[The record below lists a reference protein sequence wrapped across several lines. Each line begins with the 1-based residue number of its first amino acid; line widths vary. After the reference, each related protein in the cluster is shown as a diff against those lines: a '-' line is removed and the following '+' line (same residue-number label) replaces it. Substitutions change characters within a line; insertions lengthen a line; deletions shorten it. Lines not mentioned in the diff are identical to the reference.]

1 MKIDKEAIKN
11 ELRKEL
17 ASRELRFFTKYT
29 FDKYEFTDFHK
40 SYCQILQAF
49 AEKKIKKLIISAPPQ
64 HGKSELSTR
73 RLPAF
78 LFGLNPDVKIVV
90 GSYNTTLARK
100 FNRDIQRIMT
110 DNTYTDIFPNTQL
123 NTKNVVTVNNYLRN
137 SDEFEVVNC
146 KGGLKAVGRGAGLTG
161 FTVDVSI
168 LDDVYKDLQ
177 EGNSPVIRESAWDW
191 YTSVIRTRLHNDSQE
206 LIVFTRWH
214 NDDII
219 GRIQKKEKVVEI
231 KSFSEIETLE
241 KDTWALVNFEAIKTN
256 ESSEIDERIIGS
268 PLYPQKHSLEK
279 LLNTKTL
286 DSEVFDCLYQ
296 GNPISLKGLLYPN
309 GFKTYNE
316 LPSKIIRKA
325 YIDTADSGSDYL
337 CSIVY
342 DDCNDGNAYV
352 VDIIYTDEGAEITE
366 KWVSNQLNTY
376 KVNHV
381 DIESNAG
388 GKAFARNIEK
398 ETSSYINAFHQK
410 NNKESR
416 VISNAGNVANHVIF
430 PSDWSI
436 RFPLFYEHIIKF
448 KKAFSSNKNDDCADT
463 LTGVYEK
470 LEKGSNNDIVW

>member
-1 MKIDKEAIKN
+1 MKIDKEALKN

-17 ASRELRFFTKYT
+17 ARRELRFFTKYT
-29 FDKYEFTDFHK
+29 FDKYEFTGFHK

-78 LFGLNPDVKIVV
+78 LFGLNPNVKIVV

-110 DNTYTDIFPNTQL
+110 DTVYTDIFPETQL
-123 NTKNVVTVNNYLRN
+123 NSKNVVTVNNYLRN
-137 SDEFEVVNC
+137 SDEFEVVNS

-219 GRIQKKEKVVEI
+219 GRIQKKENVVQI
-231 KSFSEIETLE
+231 KSFSEIETLD
-241 KDTWALVNFEAIKTN
+241 KDTWVLVNYEAIKTN
-256 ESSEIDERIIGS
+256 ETTEIDNRIVGT
-268 PLYPQKHSLEK
+268 PLYPQKHSLQK

-286 DSEVFDCLYQ
+286 DNEVFDCLYQ

-316 LPSKIIRKA
+316 LPNKIIRKA

-342 DDCNDGNAYV
+342 DECSDGNAYV
-352 VDIIYTDEGAEITE
+352 VDIIYTDEGAETTE
-366 KWVSNQLNTY
+366 KWVANQLNTFR
-376 KVNHV
+376 VNHV

-436 RFPLFYEHIIKF
+436 RFPLFYEHITKF
-448 KKAFSSNKNDDCADT
+448 KKAFNSNKHDDCADT

-470 LEKGSNNDIVW
+470 LEKGNNNDIIW